1 MELPISE
8 GFELDAN
15 LMGNSLMGAPV
26 NFCFFEDKKIWG
38 CVFHQLITSILP
50 NKTKRTEYPRFQ

>member
-1 MELPISE
+1 MELPILE

-50 NKTKRTEYPRFQ
+50 